1 MMMAPALEL
10 LRDIEKRHERMSRM
24 ADDLDWKGVQ
34 EEWSLA
40 ERQIKALQ
48 QFPLTGLKGAD
59 RTEAARLIRN
69 QLALQQHISERARPW
84 MDQVRPLLDCF
95 KAYPIK
101 PDAM

>member
-1 MMMAPALEL
+1 MMTTSALEL
-10 LRDIEKRHERMSRM
+10 LRDIEKRHEHMSRM
-24 ADDLDWKGVQ
+24 ADDLDWNGVRA
-34 EEWSLA
+34 EWNLA

-48 QFPLTGLKGAD
+48 RFRLTDLTGAD

-95 KAYPIK
+95 KAHPIK
-101 PDAM
+101 PEAM